1 MIPEISLLTSAIIA
15 AMALVAL
22 YFWRQSRRLA
32 RRQSHSDQAGSGKEA
47 IHTESSLPD
56 PDPLFDFDL
65 ETATARNYVYANKTV
80 RHPYYQTMAHQPMHV
95 NYWIEIDKEYKWYL
109 EEKARL
115 IEEKGNIVID
125 SLPENDDA
133 CGELL
138 MELVHYLP
146 KRYPTLFKRQGYD
159 GIENV
164 VMGET
169 HTGLSKKRGTDALR
183 VVARLVQ
190 DDFLM
195 GRERED
201 GHIYMVGGLIC
212 FPGFYLLS
220 HTINKPLE
228 VIHTPVPHF
237 NEKMLVS
244 VERTLRRFQPDQ
256 PFERSGW
263 MIADDRNMFW
273 HNVVDATELD
283 PNIHPKD
290 YWLRVDHQTFRKL
303 PKSKGIIFGVHPIM
317 QRVQDLAD
325 SPLIPALL
333 EKVHLEAD
341 PALMKYKF
349 AHKYEPRLLPYLREL
364 TQSQIDRG
372 LISYAKFV
380 HNSSL

>member
-1 MIPEISLLTSAIIA
+1 
-15 AMALVAL
+15 
-22 YFWRQSRRLA
+22 
-32 RRQSHSDQAGSGKEA
+32 
-47 IHTESSLPD
+47 
-56 PDPLFDFDL
+56 
-65 ETATARNYVYANKTV
+65 
-80 RHPYYQTMAHQPMHV
+80 
-95 NYWIEIDKEYKWYL
+95 
-109 EEKARL
+109 
-115 IEEKGNIVID
+115 
-125 SLPENDDA
+125 
-133 CGELL
+133 

-164 VMGET
+164 VMEET

-183 VVARLVQ
+183 VVARYVPIVICRILCSQAVFPSRLVQ

-212 FPGFYLLS
+212 FPGASPIAPLPCYAFFRQVPSLPAFAGFYLLS

-273 HNVVDATELD
+273 
-283 PNIHPKD
+283 
-290 YWLRVDHQTFRKL
+290 RKY
-303 PKSKGIIFGVHPIM
+303 
-317 QRVQDLAD
+317 
-325 SPLIPALL
+325 LL
-333 EKVHLEAD
+333 LLSLSHVS
-341 PALMKYKF
+341 
-349 AHKYEPRLLPYLREL
+349 YE
-364 TQSQIDRG
+364 
-372 LISYAKFV
+372 
-380 HNSSL
+380 